1 MTPVQRH
8 AELVYAE
15 CLAQKAILG
24 IVYSGDWLQ
33 FIKEA
38 INMRACISLFKAMY
52 TYLEAIDADAESPST
67 PTEATLSPTSPTS
80 PSPKSPSSSRSQ
92 SQSNLY
98 SNKGENSNDDNKVD
112 DDFRSGVLLGMGV
125 THLVLSL
132 LPGRIVPILELFGYK
147 GERKTALELL
157 ERAGGWKKG
166 VKEPE
171 ISREA
176 EGLRR
181 SLCMSL
187 LHSSPRWTADVSLMN
202 RRHGPPPLP
211 PRLLWIHV

>member
-52 TYLEAIDADAESPST
+52 AYIEAVDAESPST
-67 PTEATLSPTSPTS
+67 PTEPNLSPTSLAALSPTSPS
-80 PSPKSPSSSRSQ
+80 LSSSQ
-92 SQSNLY
+92 SQSNLH
-98 SNKGENSNDDNKVD
+98 SHEDDKVD
-112 DDFRSGVLLGMGV
+112 EDFRSGVLLGMGV

-147 GERKTALELL
+147 GDRKTALELL
-157 ERAGGWKKG
+157 QRAGGWKKG
-166 VKEPE
+166 VKDPAV
-171 ISREA
+171 SREG

-181 SLCMSL
+181 SLC
-187 LHSSPRWTADVSLMN
+187 TYIVQFVSKMD
-202 RRHGPPPLP
+202 G
-211 PRLLWIHV
+211 